1 MQGYMGKGSGFRVN
15 VLGFHDFGIL
25 AFQFQQKSFE
35 QMNTELKTHPALGW
49 LLWGASIKQIR
60 FGVFYTRSTLWAAL
74 QICLTPKPR
83 TLALF
88 IPFPPCRLNSRDPG
102 HDHPLRAEPLPCLPP
117 QCLGMLMKLR
127 IKASWFRI

>member
-15 VLGFHDFGIL
+15 VLGVSRLRHFSLPIPAKKLRANEHRTQNASCSGL
-25 AFQFQQKSFE
+25 A
-35 QMNTELKTHPALGW
+35 PLGC
-49 LLWGASIKQIR
+49 LNKQIR